1 MFPIQKELTVWVVN
15 KDSVKPGAWLGCI
28 NKQAMKWGNETRPPG
43 CVPWGTEQRHRSDL
57 TREDQ
62 SEVPGGLEAGQEVLV
77 LCVL

>member
-28 NKQAMKWGNETRPPG
+28 NKQAMKWGNEIRPG
-43 CVPWGTEQRHRSDL
+43 VFHRAEQRHRSDL